1 LFFCAA
7 VRQRRRNNSAR
18 KFAIHCILRPMPT
31 SAFQIGDSR
40 LRLDMRLFILI
51 LTGLALL
58 SSGCSPTSGVSASSG
73 TGGPGGGGGGKGKRG
88 GGGDVPVTVAVATKK
103 DVPVEVQVIGNV
115 EAYSTISVKAQVGG
129 QLTKALFHE
138 GDYVKQ
144 GDLLFQIDRRPL
156 EAALSQANANLSQT
170 QAQLLQAQANLARDT
185 AQAHYADSQA
195 TRYNQLFQSGIISRD
210 QAEQLRA
217 NADASNQAV
226 AADKAAIESAKANI
240 EATKAAIE
248 NAKVQLSYTDINS
261 PIDGRTGN
269 LTVKQ
274 GNVVMAN
281 SLELVTINQI
291 MPIYVTFS
299 VPEAQLPSIK
309 KYMAEHTL
317 QVRARPQDDATADE
331 EKGDLTFVDNSV
343 DVTTGT
349 IKLKGT
355 FPNTDRKLW
364 PGQFVRVV
372 LRLTMQNDAVTVP
385 NEAVQTG
392 QNGAFIYV
400 VKPDRTV
407 ESRQIVTGARVN
419 QDMVVDKG
427 LDAGETIVTEGQLRL
442 APGSKVVVRGGRGD
456 GKGDGKGGGKGGDGK
471 GRGGRGKSQS

>member
-1 LFFCAA
+1 
-7 VRQRRRNNSAR
+7 
-18 KFAIHCILRPMPT
+18 
-31 SAFQIGDSR
+31 
-40 LRLDMRLFILI
+40 MRLCLLI
-51 LTGLALL
+51 VTGFALVF
-58 SSGCSPTSGVSASSG
+58 SGCSGTGATASSG
-73 TGGPGGGGGGKGKRG
+73 TAPGGGGKGKKG
-88 GGGDVPVTVAVATKK
+88 GGGDVPVTVAVAARK

-115 EAYSTISVKAQVGG
+115 EAYSTISVKAQVAGE
-129 QLTKALFHE
+129 LTKALFQE
-138 GDYVKQ
+138 GDYVKHN
-144 GDLLFQIDRRPL
+144 DVLFQIDARPL
-156 EAALSQANANLSQT
+156 QAALSQANANLSQT
-170 QAQLLQAQANLARDT
+170 QAQLLQAEANLARDV
-185 AQAHYADSQA
+185 AQARYADSQA

-217 NADASNQAV
+217 NADATTQAV

-248 NAKVQLSYTDINS
+248 NAKVQLSYTDIKS

-274 GNVVMAN
+274 GNIVMAN

-291 MPIYVTFS
+291 EPIYVTFS
-299 VPEAQLPSIK
+299 VPESQLPAIK
-309 KYMAEHTL
+309 KYMAERTL
-317 QVRARPQDDATADE
+317 QVRARPQDDVTADE
-331 EKGDLTFVDNSV
+331 ETGNLTFVDNSV

-355 FPNTDRKLW
+355 FPNKDRKLW

-372 LRLTMQNDAVTVP
+372 LRLTMQNNAVTVP

-400 VKPDRTV
+400 VKQDRTV
-407 ESRQIVTGARVN
+407 ESRQVVTGARVN

-427 LDAGETIVTEGQLRL
+427 LEAGETVVTEGQLRL
-442 APGSKVVVRGGRGD
+442 APGSKVVVRN
-456 GKGDGKGGGKGGDGK
+456 
-471 GRGGRGKSQS
+471 GRGGGRKSQS